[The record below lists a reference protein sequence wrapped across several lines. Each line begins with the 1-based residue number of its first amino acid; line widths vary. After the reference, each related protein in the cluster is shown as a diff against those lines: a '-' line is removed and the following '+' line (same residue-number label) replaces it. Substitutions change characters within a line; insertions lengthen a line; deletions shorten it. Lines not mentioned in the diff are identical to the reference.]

1 MAKRVFIW
9 VAHPKAGS
17 LCAAMADAYADGV
30 AGQGAEVRRMDL
42 ADMTFDMNFEGY
54 GPDAPALE
62 PDLEAWQENV
72 GWADHL
78 LIIHPYWWGA
88 MPTKAKAVLDR
99 ALTPGFAFKYHR
111 KGVSWD
117 RLLSGK
123 TADVIVTSD
132 TPPLLDTLL
141 YLKAG
146 RRVLKKQVLGFCG
159 IKTNRVVQF
168 GSVKLASP
176 AKIQGWL
183 RKAGR
188 FGAKAA
194 AA

>member
-1 MAKRVFIW
+1 MQQANNILHRPFSTARW
-9 VAHPKAGS
+9 
-17 LCAAMADAYADGV
+17 
-30 AGQGAEVRRMDL
+30 R
-42 ADMTFDMNFEGY
+42 
-54 GPDAPALE
+54 
-62 PDLEAWQENV
+62 
-72 GWADHL
+72 
-78 LIIHPYWWGA
+78 
-88 MPTKAKAVLDR
+88 
-99 ALTPGFAFKYHR
+99 PGFAFKYHR

-159 IKTNRVVQF
+159 IKTKRIVQF

-188 FGAKAA
+188 FRGQGRGGMSGGNGAGARALENTARCTGLASDPRFDYLAGLARRLRPGAVIPFQPTRADAHPFRQAA
-194 AA
+194 HVRDHLPPGRR